1 MPYGS
6 IVEQVI
12 YADSIHLMNIPE
24 KNLTPDDRNYF
35 EENIQL
41 LSVLKSFKDGT
52 MKQHVSEELER
63 LKLIEEIRKVA
74 AYSLFVIN
82 LID

>member
-1 MPYGS
+1 
-6 IVEQVI
+6 
-12 YADSIHLMNIPE
+12 MNIPE

-41 LSVLKSFKDGT
+41 LSVLKSLKDGT